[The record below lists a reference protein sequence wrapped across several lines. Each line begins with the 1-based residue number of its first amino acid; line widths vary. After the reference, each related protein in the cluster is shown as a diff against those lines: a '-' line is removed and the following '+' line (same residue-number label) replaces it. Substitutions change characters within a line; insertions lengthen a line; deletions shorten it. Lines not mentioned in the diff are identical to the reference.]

1 MARKEEIVVTWTD
14 DLDGTELSA
23 DTLVEVHFAHNGNEY
38 VIDLSE
44 ENANKLANFLAP
56 YKEAG
61 RRVGRTPAPA
71 KRKKTSLGLRDLSGR
86 DLNAVRQ
93 WARENDYEVSARGRV
108 PQHIVAAYD
117 EANS

>member
-23 DTLVEVHFAHNGNEY
+23 DTLVEAHFAHNGNEY

-44 ENANKLANFLAP
+44 ENANKLADSLAP

-61 RRVGRTPAPA
+61 RRVGPTPAPA